1 MVTGQTQNLWKL
13 KDLGGIVTKENVVR
27 EGPGRYGSEVYHG
40 TSQVLQVR
48 CDKFAVFFSREMC
61 ILNFRSPGVTK
72 DLREVNQN
80 GLARQIQLY
89 MRS

>member
-40 TSQVLQVR
+40 TSHIR
-48 CDKFAVFFSREMC
+48 
-61 ILNFRSPGVTK
+61 GVSQSGC
-72 DLREVNQN
+72 V
-80 GLARQIQLY
+80 GLGGVGLGGAGSGGERTSWVQSAASANVALPY
-89 MRS
+89 SG